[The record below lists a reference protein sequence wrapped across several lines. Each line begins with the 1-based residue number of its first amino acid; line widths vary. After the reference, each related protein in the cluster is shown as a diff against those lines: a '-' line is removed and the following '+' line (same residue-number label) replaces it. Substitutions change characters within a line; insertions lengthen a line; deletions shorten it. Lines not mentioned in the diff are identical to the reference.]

1 MSEPV
6 QGPPSDL
13 VEALMKDPVKRALLL
28 QLLVKEKDGFEAYKR
43 EELKNTTPLK
53 KVKRMHCES
62 PTALQRRRAL
72 EQRNQD
78 TSESSSSEMSEA
90 STEVRGPKL
99 PFDQLLK
106 GVRAYVEV
114 RRDNV
119 DRSDGIKAVMRLMG
133 ATIMDQFTKDVTHVI
148 FKDGSFTTFEKARL
162 MKIHLVSVL
171 WLDAVRRH
179 NARVPEKN
187 YPAFGNQVSDNNVS
201 ILCSQLQKDYEEV
214 IKDEKRRTISS
225 LPKSSKPSDKNRRR
239 TMMTPQTSRSSY
251 LTAQNVT
258 VSDDDQEVATILSQ
272 KPSESPDLT
281 SDDSDCG
288 VVNGHTSK
296 RQRNDLDLVEM
307 SVLTDD
313 ESGTTKRAT
322 SSSRLDSS
330 DSTSLLSR
338 VTVRQKRKTNYVTAD
353 MVLTPNVESA
363 TRSKNTLEADKSKK
377 VLQNSTHQSS
387 AVSLLG
393 VSTDSE
399 RTKSGLAQNE
409 SQIQKRNS
417 KSSDKENR
425 GSGGTVMSSLRLS
438 DSLQM
443 ESRRSG
449 SKLSLSP
456 KKQSLGSSSV
466 SSRSSK
472 SDVSEKGRRS
482 KNIELADTRKEEIPS
497 GRRKGTRAES
507 EDRNRIE
514 CVDETID
521 GSDCGTR
528 SSRRVRRTT
537 AMTPRA
543 AVEDQ
548 EDSSEKERKGRRAT
562 SVGLQTGRN
571 TNEIEGS
578 QSVEVGKL
586 RRSSRRSTSVFSSRS
601 ESGKGT
607 SSNEIR
613 RSESEE
619 LEDSLETERTAARR
633 KSNVIDKPQAADA
646 GTVRRSRRSISVVS
660 SRSRFESEDVIDD
673 SQKPAKAVV
682 AVVSSEDEAK
692 KSKKAQESPRPVKKS
707 KKAQESPS
715 PPEKSKKPQESP
727 SPPKKSRID
736 SASTKKKRK
745 LYNPNDVVGFSP
757 PQDDKER
764 EEYQKQKSQKSPDG
778 VQMSQKNLDGLQKSQ
793 KSPDG
798 VFVNPNNVHIT
809 PLPSRQK
816 TATYADVRTS
826 SSDES
831 EIIKIKPT
839 KKKKKKEK
847 TPERRDSSTDEQREL
862 LDLLTNRVDA
872 SQPRRSQ
879 RLTLS
884 ETRPKYTYSSL
895 DSQSTSSLPITPI
908 KRRSTLDFVSIS
920 ESQRKRK
927 LKPKRTSSI
936 VCTKMHRHQ
945 VLNFESIVND
955 LGEFFVEDRVTDKTT
970 HLVVGDAK
978 RTINMLRAIAR
989 GCWILKHEWVSARG
1003 GFVRV

>member
-1 MSEPV
+1 
-6 QGPPSDL
+6 
-13 VEALMKDPVKRALLL
+13 
-28 QLLVKEKDGFEAYKR
+28 
-43 EELKNTTPLK
+43 
-53 KVKRMHCES
+53 
-62 PTALQRRRAL
+62 
-72 EQRNQD
+72 
-78 TSESSSSEMSEA
+78 
-90 STEVRGPKL
+90 
-99 PFDQLLK
+99 
-106 GVRAYVEV
+106 
-114 RRDNV
+114 
-119 DRSDGIKAVMRLMG
+119 
-133 ATIMDQFTKDVTHVI
+133 
-148 FKDGSFTTFEKARL
+148 
-162 MKIHLVSVL
+162 
-171 WLDAVRRH
+171 
-179 NARVPEKN
+179 
-187 YPAFGNQVSDNNVS
+187 
-201 ILCSQLQKDYEEV
+201 LQKDYEEV
-214 IKDEKRRTISS
+214 IKDEKRRTMSS
-225 LPKSSKPSDKNRRR
+225 LPKSSKASDKNRRR
-239 TMMTPQTSRSSY
+239 TVMTPQTSRSSY
-251 LTAQNVT
+251 LTAQNVA

-272 KPSESPDLT
+272 NPPESPDLT

-377 VLQNSTHQSS
+377 VLQNSTHQAST
-387 AVSLLG
+387 ASLLG

-399 RTKSGLAQNE
+399 RTKSGLGGSAQNE

-443 ESRRSG
+443 ESRKSG

-482 KNIELADTRKEEIPS
+482 KNIELADARKEEIPS

-521 GSDCGTR
+521 GSDCGIR

-633 KSNVIDKPQAADA
+633 KSNGEA

>member
-1 MSEPV
+1 
-6 QGPPSDL
+6 
-13 VEALMKDPVKRALLL
+13 
-28 QLLVKEKDGFEAYKR
+28 
-43 EELKNTTPLK
+43 
-53 KVKRMHCES
+53 
-62 PTALQRRRAL
+62 
-72 EQRNQD
+72 
-78 TSESSSSEMSEA
+78 
-90 STEVRGPKL
+90 
-99 PFDQLLK
+99 
-106 GVRAYVEV
+106 
-114 RRDNV
+114 
-119 DRSDGIKAVMRLMG
+119 
-133 ATIMDQFTKDVTHVI
+133 
-148 FKDGSFTTFEKARL
+148 
-162 MKIHLVSVL
+162 
-171 WLDAVRRH
+171 
-179 NARVPEKN
+179 
-187 YPAFGNQVSDNNVS
+187 
-201 ILCSQLQKDYEEV
+201 LQKDYEEV
-214 IKDEKRRTISS
+214 IKDEKRRTMSS

-239 TMMTPQTSRSSY
+239 TVMTPQTSRSSY

-377 VLQNSTHQSS
+377 VLQNSTHQAST
-387 AVSLLG
+387 VSLLG

-399 RTKSGLAQNE
+399 RTKSGLGGSAQNE

-456 KKQSLGSSSV
+456 KKQSLRSSSV

-472 SDVSEKGRRS
+472 SDVSEKGRKS
-482 KNIELADTRKEEIPS
+482 KNIELADARKDGEIPS

-571 TNEIEGS
+571 ANEIEGS
-578 QSVEVGKL
+578 LSVEVGKL

-619 LEDSLETERTAARR
+619 LEDSLETERTAGRK
-633 KSNVIDKPQAADA
+633 KSNVIDRPQAADA

-778 VQMSQKNLDGLQKSQ
+778 VQKSQKSPAGMQ

-816 TATYADVRTS
+816 PATYADVRTS

-1003 GFVRV
+1003 GFCQSVRVELQLLKSHEEGRWMNEEDYELTEFSPAVQVRQFVVVWSGLTKFCSNVASRGKLSGGYFRWIYSKGAVPSTWANLPLRDRPI

>member
-1 MSEPV
+1 
-6 QGPPSDL
+6 
-13 VEALMKDPVKRALLL
+13 
-28 QLLVKEKDGFEAYKR
+28 
-43 EELKNTTPLK
+43 
-53 KVKRMHCES
+53 
-62 PTALQRRRAL
+62 
-72 EQRNQD
+72 
-78 TSESSSSEMSEA
+78 
-90 STEVRGPKL
+90 
-99 PFDQLLK
+99 
-106 GVRAYVEV
+106 
-114 RRDNV
+114 
-119 DRSDGIKAVMRLMG
+119 
-133 ATIMDQFTKDVTHVI
+133 
-148 FKDGSFTTFEKARL
+148 
-162 MKIHLVSVL
+162 
-171 WLDAVRRH
+171 
-179 NARVPEKN
+179 
-187 YPAFGNQVSDNNVS
+187 
-201 ILCSQLQKDYEEV
+201 LQKDYEEV
-214 IKDEKRRTISS
+214 IKDEKRRTMSS

-239 TMMTPQTSRSSY
+239 TVMTPQTSRSSY

-272 KPSESPDLT
+272 NPPESPDLT

-377 VLQNSTHQSS
+377 VLQNSTHQASS
-387 AVSLLG
+387 VSLLG

-399 RTKSGLAQNE
+399 RTKSGLGGSAQNE

-456 KKQSLGSSSV
+456 KKQSLGASSV

-482 KNIELADTRKEEIPS
+482 KNIELADVRKEEIPS

-514 CVDETID
+514 CVDETND

-571 TNEIEGS
+571 TNKIEGS
-578 QSVEVGKL
+578 QSVEVGRL
-586 RRSSRRSTSVFSSRS
+586 RRSSRSSTSVFSSRS

-633 KSNVIDKPQAADA
+633 KSNGEA
-646 GTVRRSRRSISVVS
+646 GTVRRSRRSISVAS

-692 KSKKAQESPRPVKKS
+692 KSKKPQESPRPVKKS
-707 KKAQESPS
+707 KKPQESPS

>member
-1 MSEPV
+1 
-6 QGPPSDL
+6 
-13 VEALMKDPVKRALLL
+13 
-28 QLLVKEKDGFEAYKR
+28 
-43 EELKNTTPLK
+43 
-53 KVKRMHCES
+53 
-62 PTALQRRRAL
+62 
-72 EQRNQD
+72 
-78 TSESSSSEMSEA
+78 
-90 STEVRGPKL
+90 
-99 PFDQLLK
+99 
-106 GVRAYVEV
+106 
-114 RRDNV
+114 
-119 DRSDGIKAVMRLMG
+119 
-133 ATIMDQFTKDVTHVI
+133 
-148 FKDGSFTTFEKARL
+148 
-162 MKIHLVSVL
+162 
-171 WLDAVRRH
+171 
-179 NARVPEKN
+179 
-187 YPAFGNQVSDNNVS
+187 
-201 ILCSQLQKDYEEV
+201 LQKDYEEV
-214 IKDEKRRTISS
+214 IKDEKRRTMSS

-377 VLQNSTHQSS
+377 VLQNSTHQVST
-387 AVSLLG
+387 VSLLG

-578 QSVEVGKL
+578 QSVEVGRL

-619 LEDSLETERTAARR
+619 LEDSLETERTAARK
-633 KSNVIDKPQAADA
+633 KSNGEA

-778 VQMSQKNLDGLQKSQ
+778 VQKSQKSPAGVQKSQKSPAGMQ

-816 TATYADVRTS
+816 PATYADVRTS

-1003 GFVRV
+1003 GFCQSLRVELQLLKSHEEGRWLYEEDYELTEFSPAVQVRQFVVVCSGLTKFCSNVASRGKLSAGYFRWIYSKGAVPSTWANLPLRDRPI